1 MKTFLTNEEELSV
14 VEELRKLET
23 RTSGEV
29 RVALTGKWIFRTE
42 RHAWKMF
49 HKLGMNQT
57 VARNGALIVVI
68 RRRRRFVVLGDVG
81 ISAVVEPGYWEM
93 IANTMSSHL
102 KDGERLAGLIAGIRL
117 LGETMATHWPP
128 EESDRN
134 DLSNEIAQE

>member
-1 MKTFLTNEEELSV
+1 MKTFLTSDEELAV
-14 VEELRKLET
+14 VEEIRNLET

-29 RVALTGKWIFRTE
+29 RVAITGKWIFRTE
-42 RHAWKMF
+42 RYAWKMF
-49 HKLGMNQT
+49 HKLGMSRT

-68 RRRRRFVVLGDVG
+68 RRRRRFVVLGDAG
-81 ISAVVEPGYWEM
+81 ISAVVGPGYWEM

-102 KDGERLAGLIAGIRL
+102 KDGERLAALIAGIRV

-134 DLSNEIAQE
+134 ELPNEIAQE